1 MRMRVALIL
10 LLAICTAA
18 AASPPTPAPTTQ
30 ASAAMKATV
39 IIFIAT
45 DCPIANSYAP
55 EINRI
60 IAEYS
65 PQGLSFKIV
74 YCDADATADAVAKH
88 AKDYGYTCPI
98 ALDPKHE
105 LASRLH
111 ATVTPE
117 AVVLSARDD
126 QPLYRGRIDDR
137 FADIGKK
144 RYEATTHDLRD
155 ALEAIVHDRAIEH
168 PVTQAVGCEL

>member
-1 MRMRVALIL
+1 MRVALIFL
-10 LLAICTAA
+10 LLIGAT
-18 AASPPTPAPTTQ
+18 AASPPTTAPATQ
-30 ASAAMKATV
+30 ASAPINATV
-39 IIFIAT
+39 CIFIAM
-45 DCPIANSYAP
+45 DCPISNSYAP

-74 YCDADATADAVAKH
+74 YCDADATPEAVAKH
-88 AKDYGYTCPI
+88 AKDYGYSCPI
-98 ALDPKHE
+98 AQDPKHE
-105 LASRLH
+105 LAARLH

-137 FADIGKK
+137 YADVGKK
-144 RYEATTHDLRD
+144 RYEATRHDLRD